1 MQLFTTLAFVVC
13 LAPIAAPQLP
23 IDGLPEGTSGTVLSG
38 GPYSLTDI
46 DLGLGTAPDL
56 FVIDD
61 VSGSELALEGPSL
74 SLPNVVSFGTHVPG
88 PGFAFA
94 PCKSF
99 TLRISQPV
107 NRLLVHLW
115 VSRESAGN
123 TLDVD
128 MRLGS
133 TSVLAASLGAIPSGT
148 APYYMRLNLGTTGGA
163 VFDRMAFT
171 ASGPVDGGRIRC
183 ALDGFLSTV
192 ISFLP
197 PCGGNALFGMLNTPC
212 PCGNNTGIFDSEGC
226 QSSLGFGARLRASGD
241 ASLSADSLVLNCLQ
255 LPNTWAFVVQGA
267 TYSPTGA
274 VFGDGVSCMT
284 GPLTRIATR
293 HATNMSVRY
302 PSAGDAPLSVAGGA
316 TPSSTLLYQVLY
328 RNAAPYCTSAT
339 FNVSD
344 GAAAVWAP

>member
-1 MQLFTTLAFVVC
+1 MWLNHSRHVAKLNQQLRGELRLFLAHQHVQVEHWAQRSVAVKCFD
-13 LAPIAAPQLP
+13 QRRTFER
-23 IDGLPEGTSGTVLSG
+23 DGR
-38 GPYSLTDI
+38 
-46 DLGLGTAPDL
+46 
-56 FVIDD
+56 
-61 VSGSELALEGPSL
+61 
-74 SLPNVVSFGTHVPG
+74 N
-88 PGFAFA
+88 
-94 PCKSF
+94 
-99 TLRISQPV
+99 
-107 NRLLVHLW
+107 
-115 VSRESAGN
+115 VSRGQMGDGALQFSQEQ
-123 TLDVD
+123 
-128 MRLGS
+128 
-133 TSVLAASLGAIPSGT
+133 SVA
-148 APYYMRLNLGTTGGA
+148 
-163 VFDRMAFT
+163 
-171 ASGPVDGGRIRC
+171 
-183 ALDGFLSTV
+183 
-192 ISFLP
+192 
-197 PCGGNALFGMLNTPC
+197 CGGNALFGMLNTPC